1 MIRPCTLS
9 AANSACQREG
19 NCHIIFTRCTKLLAP
34 LACVIR
40 QSGVCFKG
48 TCSTGDAVGRTPGS
62 VGQLKVGA
70 APVHSVAALFG
81 KQVLTQRQIDT

>member
-1 MIRPCTLS
+1 MIS
-9 AANSACQREG
+9 
-19 NCHIIFTRCTKLLAP
+19 TRCTKLLAP
-34 LACVIR
+34 PACVIR
-40 QSGVCFKG
+40 QCGLCFKG